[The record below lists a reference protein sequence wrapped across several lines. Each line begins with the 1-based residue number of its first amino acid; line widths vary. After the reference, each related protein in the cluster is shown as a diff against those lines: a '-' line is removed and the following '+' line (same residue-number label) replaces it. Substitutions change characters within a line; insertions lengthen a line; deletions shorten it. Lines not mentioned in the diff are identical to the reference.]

1 MTGNGKLCKIYFK
14 RLFFHNFLAFIDL
27 FYWYHYICYFIFSDC
42 MWGHVCLICTE
53 EATTGGV
60 LENFAIFTGKPTIKQ
75 KPTTIELIVYKH
87 STHIKLC
94 YLACVRS
101 EWKLSIPW
109 SDSPPFF
116 IPPDLHQK
124 QKDKTLYS
132 PSLLASLS
140 YTKNQAKNSIY
151 QVDQINTC
159 D

>member
-1 MTGNGKLCKIYFK
+1 MPN
-14 RLFFHNFLAFIDL
+14 LFLKTIFSKCFSD
-27 FYWYHYICYFIFSDC
+27 YWSFFFRYHYIPYFIYSDC

-60 LENFAIFTGKPTIKQ
+60 LENFAIFTGKPTLKQ
-75 KPTTIELIVYKH
+75 KPATIELIVYKH

-109 SDSPPFF
+109 GDSPPFF

-151 QVDQINTC
+151 QVDQTNTC